1 MCKIPVARRSVVVR
15 DFVGGPRL
23 HAPAHPAHTATGTF
37 GPRQTSRSSLVRMRL
52 LSRLGTSQVA
62 RTSISLV
69 PFDIERQLADSLAD
83 SPTDGHIRPELA
95 DRQGACQEGAPC
107 QDDPTA
113 HPDAP
118 CPLWCARSPPQQDGG
133 PHVNAA
139 DSAAKG
145 GPGSD
150 EQTSMAGATG
160 FCPAGFEFGGK
171 KGAANEPTGVGAE
184 LRQPQP
190 PPQVAAQPQPPA
202 AQPQP
207 PAAQPES
214 APPPW
219 HGRWWTK

>member
-1 MCKIPVARRSVVVR
+1 MWSKISWVDPAYIHPPIPPTPPLAPSVHVGHHGARWCACPFSPVRAPHRSI
-15 DFVGGPRL
+15 
-23 HAPAHPAHTATGTF
+23 
-37 GPRQTSRSSLVRMRL
+37 
-52 LSRLGTSQVA
+52 A
-62 RTSISLV
+62 RTSTSLA
-69 PFDIERQLADSLAD
+69 PFDVEQKLTASLAD
-83 SPTDGHIRPELA
+83 SPTDGHVRPELA

-150 EQTSMAGATG
+150 KQTSMAGATG

-190 PPQVAAQPQPPA
+190 PPQVAATAAAAGCTAGVRSSAVAWAVVDQMVRQV
-202 AQPQP
+202 AQPVVVQT
-207 PAAQPES
+207 
-214 APPPW
+214 
-219 HGRWWTK
+219 H